1 MAHLKKIIALG
12 MTAMTVASLM
22 PVTSLAAYYGWVQ
35 KDDGKWY
42 YYDYYGKKVKYD
54 SVSRYDSG
62 SESDTPKYYVLNSK
76 GAQVT
81 TKGWYTTNYF
91 YTYYGNK
98 IKFQYKY
105 YLKSD
110 GSCTT
115 GWKKIS
121 GKWYYFEYDG
131 KMVKNTSANK
141 PDSNGEDRYYLLGSD
156 GKRITKKGWHQVT
169 VKDLDDVNGE
179 INSYKIWFYVKTDG
193 TLARN
198 CTKKIGKKQYLFHDD
213 GVLVQ
218 NWYYGVHD
226 KDHNI
231 KYYYAADKNGAVIT
245 KKGKYTLKYKVQ
257 YPSYMFKGTVTRNC
271 VVYVKTGGK
280 LHTGWKTIK
289 GKKYYFDPDAYRCTT
304 MTENGVKYYFGKT
317 GSVTKEIKQA
327 T

>member
-12 MTAMTVASLM
+12 MTAVTVASLM
-22 PVTSLAAYYGWVQ
+22 PLTALAANYGWIE
-35 KDDGKWY
+35 KDGKWY
-42 YYDYYGKKVKYD
+42 YYNYNGIKVKYD
-54 SVSRYDSG
+54 SASRYDG
-62 SESDTPKYYVLNSK
+62 VEDKYYVLNSK

-91 YTYYGNK
+91 YTSYGNK

-121 GKWYYFEYDG
+121 GKWYYFGYDG
-131 KMVKNTSANK
+131 KMAKNTSINK
-141 PDSNGEDRYYLLGSD
+141 PDTKTGEDRYYLLGSD
-156 GKRITKKGWHQVT
+156 GKRITKKGWHKVT
-169 VKDLDDVNGE
+169 VKDLDTYDGDVYT
-179 INSYKIWFYVKTDG
+179 YKAWYYVKTDG
-193 TLARN
+193 TLAYN
-198 CTKKIGKKQYLFHDD
+198 CAKKIGKKKYLFGRD
-213 GVLVQ
+213 GTLVT
-218 NWYYGVHD
+218 NWYYGVRD
-226 KDHNI
+226 KNDNV

-245 KKGKYTLKYKVQ
+245 KKGKHTLTYKE
-257 YPSYMFKGTVTRNC
+257 SYSSYYYEGSETDNTI
-271 VVYVKTGGK
+271 VYVKTGGK
-280 LHTGWKTIK
+280 LHMGWKTIK
-289 GKKYYFDPDAYRCTT
+289 GKKYYFYPYAYRCTT